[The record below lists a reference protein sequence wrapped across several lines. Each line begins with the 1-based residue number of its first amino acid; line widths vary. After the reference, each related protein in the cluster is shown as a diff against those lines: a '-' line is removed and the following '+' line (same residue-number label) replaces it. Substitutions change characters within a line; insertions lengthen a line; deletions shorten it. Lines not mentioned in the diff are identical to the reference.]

1 MLYYMTST
9 TFFKLFLR
17 NESDQDILN
26 SQYVLD
32 SLKIRSGGN
41 FKNVI
46 SATNTLFPS
55 PEVLMY
61 DIKDNTFKEYY
72 YDQLENNKA
81 LLATIILGSLKQKFN
96 IIFLCSKKEGKLKS
110 HELISDFIYEEF
122 GYPMYDYKDYVLNKY
137 ELIKYDP
144 KEVEKKCKKVLK
156 KAEKESYINK
166 IKDDTENLKDIKKK
180 PKVMK
185 KILKDHGYYWKGMSK
200 DDMLEML
207 EMVKYNVG
215 RS

>member
-1 MLYYMTST
+1 MTST

-17 NESDQDILN
+17 NEKDQDILN

-32 SLKIRSGGN
+32 SLKIRSGGT

-55 PEVLMY
+55 PEVLMF
-61 DIKDNTFKEYY
+61 DIKDSSFKEYY
-72 YDQLENNKA
+72 YEQLEDNKA
-81 LLATIILGSLKQKFN
+81 FLATIILGSLKEKFN
-96 IIFLCSKKEGKLKS
+96 IIFLCSKKEGKLKY
-110 HELISDFIYEEF
+110 HELISDYIYNNF

-137 ELIKYDP
+137 ELLDYDP
-144 KEVEKKCKKVLK
+144 KEVEKLCKKCLK
-156 KAEKESYINK
+156 ETEKSSYLNK
-166 IKDDTENLKDIKKK
+166 IRDDYEEEIKDLKKK

-200 DDMLEML
+200 DDMIEML
-207 EMVKYNVG
+207 EMVGYDD
-215 RS
+215 

>member
-17 NESDQDILN
+17 NEKDQDILN

-32 SLKIRSGGN
+32 SLKIRSGGT

-55 PEVLMY
+55 PEVLMF
-61 DIKDNTFKEYY
+61 DIKDSSFKEYY
-72 YDQLENNKA
+72 YEQLEDNKA
-81 LLATIILGSLKQKFN
+81 FLATIILGSLKEKFN
-96 IIFLCSKKEGKLKS
+96 IIFLCSKKEGKLKY
-110 HELISDFIYEEF
+110 HELISDYIYNNF

-137 ELIKYDP
+137 ELLDYDP
-144 KEVEKKCKKVLK
+144 KEVEKRCKKCLK
-156 KAEKESYINK
+156 ETEKSSYLNK
-166 IKDDTENLKDIKKK
+166 IRDDYEEEIKDLKKK

-200 DDMLEML
+200 DDMIEML
-207 EMVKYNVG
+207 EMVGYDD
-215 RS
+215 